1 LPTAPVGAG
10 ANTREVLQ
18 SWGIQNVDELIARG
32 VVKESGAGK

>member
-1 LPTAPVGAG
+1 
-10 ANTREVLQ
+10 LQ